1 MTLSFVCVRVKM
13 QFPYKVDGA
22 KAAMANFSEVGEKL
36 LWIFFEE
43 KLSHLRI
50 LEAPCPYGGGHP
62 G

>member
-1 MTLSFVCVRVKM
+1 M
-13 QFPYKVDGA
+13 QFSYKVDGA